1 MRWLLLVV
9 LLVPLALVRDAPA
22 ADVDVNITLIGEF
35 EPVSCT
41 EGPSTALCF
50 TVDESGLWPGLGH
63 VELHELVVQSGLT
76 DADLCE
82 PQTRRGTFAA
92 TGGTISYVA
101 TGIDCP
107 ATRVLLGGYRAVVA
121 NWVVTEAT
129 GRFAGTSGSGKQNVR
144 PEDEGDEVNTHYFG
158 SISVPG
164 TAFDTAKPTFR
175 GMRKVVRVRSARPVA
190 VRFPMPTAVD
200 AVDGP
205 VPVRCL
211 PRSGARF
218 PLGRTPVWCSAVDS
232 SGNEALGVFTVEV
245 RRP

>member
-1 MRWLLLVV
+1 MRWLLLI
-9 LLVPLALVRDAPA
+9 LFLVPLALAHDAPA
-22 ADVDVNITLIGEF
+22 GDVQVNITLIGEF
-35 EPVSCT
+35 APIPCDD
-41 EGPSTALCF
+41 GPSTALCF

-63 VELHELVVQSGLT
+63 VDLHEVVAQSGLT

-101 TGIDCP
+101 HGIDCP

-121 NWVVTEAT
+121 DWVVTDAT
-129 GRFAGTSGSGKQNVR
+129 GRFAGATGSGKQNVR

-164 TAFDTAKPTFR
+164 AALDTVKPVFR
-175 GMRKVVRVRSARPVA
+175 GLRKVVRVRSARPVV

-200 AVDGP
+200 AIDGR
-205 VPVRCL
+205 VPVSCL

-218 PLGRTPVWCSAVDS
+218 ALGRTPVWCTAVDR
-232 SGNEALGVFTVEV
+232 SGNEALAVMTIDV